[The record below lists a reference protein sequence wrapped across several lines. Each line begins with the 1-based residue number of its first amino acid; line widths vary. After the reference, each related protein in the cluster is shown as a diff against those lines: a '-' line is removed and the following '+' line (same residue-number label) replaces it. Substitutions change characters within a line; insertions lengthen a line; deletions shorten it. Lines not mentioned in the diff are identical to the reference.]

1 MHGTRCCFS
10 WYTEALPLLLCFGE
24 EETKAGNGIRVS
36 AEHCLSQA
44 SFLYYFI
51 LTLLYLTALSLEIRS
66 MLFLHAVPTWCT
78 LYVSTS
84 AVLDVFFLLVTHSSL
99 QTRALSAL
107 NRSPVPSVPHGED
120 RSPPLGLLVV
130 GAALACQRVRAKAC
144 GSGGAPQQD
153 EGGDLRRKVLFF
165 SRGRFLAA

>member
-1 MHGTRCCFS
+1 MHGMRCRFS

-51 LTLLYLTALSLEIRS
+51 LTLLYLTALSLEIWS

-84 AVLDVFFLLVTHSSL
+84 AVLDVFFSW
-99 QTRALSAL
+99 
-107 NRSPVPSVPHGED
+107 
-120 RSPPLGLLVV
+120 
-130 GAALACQRVRAKAC
+130 
-144 GSGGAPQQD
+144 
-153 EGGDLRRKVLFF
+153 
-165 SRGRFLAA
+165 

>member
-1 MHGTRCCFS
+1 MHGMRCRFS

-36 AEHCLSQA
+36 AKHCLSQA

-84 AVLDVFFLLVTHSSL
+84 AVLDVFSLGDPLLASDLGSLSSK
-99 QTRALSAL
+99 QES
-107 NRSPVPSVPHGED
+107 SPFCAAQ
-120 RSPPLGLLVV
+120 RRRCSPA
-130 GAALACQRVRAKAC
+130 GAAGGWRSAGVPTPASRVVHPSRTR
-144 GSGGAPQQD
+144 D
-153 EGGDLRRKVLFF
+153 EISD
-165 SRGRFLAA
+165 